1 MKPLICI
8 LAAALLSVSVWAQEG
23 KLLSYTREFEMPE
36 VEDTDF
42 LWSLFHSFQ
51 ENTSYQNGYPI
62 GEEISTL
69 SDSIVDKEARILTFR
84 ARVENYTGVEDGLW
98 KDLFGAYYDFDY
110 TMFVSIAQGRVL
122 FEMTEIA
129 GRVRGYDLSDH
140 WGTLQNYMT
149 EGSADVRRGLYGPY
163 WRKHD
168 RILRGYLQEFF
179 QMATERLYENAVA
192 DPWTPSSDPFLKFFY
207 DSSDGAAS
215 L

>member
-1 MKPLICI
+1 MKHLLNI
-8 LAAALLSVSVWAQEG
+8 LAAALLSASVWAQEG
-23 KLLSYTREFEMPE
+23 KLLSYTREFEMPD
-36 VEDTDF
+36 VEETDF
-42 LWSLFHSFQ
+42 FWSLFHSYQ

-62 GEEISTL
+62 GEAINVL
-69 SDSIVDKEARILTFR
+69 SNIVDKESFILMFR
-84 ARVENYTGVEDGLW
+84 ARVENYTGVKDGLW

-110 TMFVSIAQGRVL
+110 TMSVSISQGRVL
-122 FEMTEIA
+122 FEMTEIV

-179 QMATERLYENAVA
+179 QMATERLFETAIA
-192 DPWTPSSDPFLKFFY
+192 DTWTP
-207 DSSDGAAS
+207 
-215 L
+215 